1 MRFSS
6 LAILASTVLLLGTV
20 DLSAQSLR
28 GSSEPA
34 EFPPSSFQGRQY
46 VDSAGCVF
54 VRAGVAG
61 NVTWVPRMTRGRDHL
76 CGFQP
81 SLAPSVQAAA
91 PAPAQPVAQ
100 AAPRTQPAAPAPSV
114 ATAPAPA
121 PRTAT
126 APAPAPRVATAP
138 APAPRVV
145 RQPAP
150 VAAVQPQR
158 RTASAQAPLS
168 ALRPEADP
176 RPLALRP
183 VTARAAAPA
192 TAPKTTPIAKTSGKA
207 VRLTQ
212 PDPAQSACANLT
224 AVSAAYTVQHN
235 GSPVRCGP
243 QRSPH
248 VTYASGSNTGRTL
261 APRPGTPATPE
272 TVPAYTRV
280 APARV
285 YASQK
290 TSLVGISV
298 PPGMQPVWEDD
309 RLNPYRAHQTFEGRE
324 QMLVMWTNTVP
335 QRLIDRR
342 TGADVIHQFPG
353 LQPPYTSF
361 EAQRAAGVTV
371 ATQGRHVPAPM
382 TTRQLAQLRTEP
394 AQAAPRT
401 TVSTRSAPATTAQTA
416 PSHRYAQAGLFA
428 DAAQAQAAAQRIAA
442 AGLPA
447 RRGTVTRDGRA
458 LTLVLAGPFA
468 TQSQLDAGADRL
480 RAMGFANVSLRK

>member
-1 MRFSS
+1 MRISP

-20 DLSAQSLR
+20 DLSAQTLR
-28 GSSEPA
+28 TPAEPA
-34 EFPPSSFQGRQY
+34 EFPPSSYQGRQY
-46 VDSAGCVF
+46 VDSVGCVF

-61 NVTWVPRMTRGRDHL
+61 NVTWVPRITRGRDQL

-81 SLAPSVQAAA
+81 SLAPSAQAAA
-91 PAPAQPVAQ
+91 PAAAQPVAQ
-100 AAPRTQPAAPAPSV
+100 AAPKPTPPARTTPVPV
-114 ATAPAPA
+114 
-121 PRTAT
+121 
-126 APAPAPRVATAP
+126 APRVATAP
-138 APAPRVV
+138 APAPAPRVI

-150 VAAVQPQR
+150 VATAQPRR
-158 RTASAQAPLS
+158 RTSTVQVASGAPLS

-176 RPLALRP
+176 RPVALRP
-183 VTARAAAPA
+183 ATTKPAPA
-192 TAPKTTPIAKTSGKA
+192 PSARA

-212 PDPAQSACANLT
+212 PDPARSACANLSPI
-224 AVSAAYTVQHN
+224 SAAYTVQHK

-243 QRSPH
+243 QRSAH
-248 VTYASGSNTGRTL
+248 VTYGNGNSRTL

-272 TVPAYTRV
+272 TVPPFTRI

-290 TSLVGISV
+290 ASLAGVSV
-298 PPGMQPVWEDD
+298 PHGMQPVWEDD
-309 RLNPYRAHQTFEGRE
+309 RLNPYRAHQTFEGRD
-324 QMLVMWTNTVP
+324 QMLLMWTNTVP

-342 TGADVIHQFPG
+342 TGADVIHQYPG

-371 ATQGRHVPAPM
+371 ATQGRYVPAPM
-382 TTRQLAQLRTEP
+382 TSRQLAQANTQR
-394 AQAAPRT
+394 A
-401 TVSTRSAPATTAQTA
+401 TVSTRSKPAKDVPSA

-428 DAAQAQAAAQRIAA
+428 DPAQAQAAAQRIAS

-447 RRGTVTRDGRA
+447 RRGTVTRGGRA

-468 TQSQLDAGADRL
+468 TQSQLSAGADRL
-480 RAMGFANVSLRK
+480 RAMGFANVTLRK

>member
-1 MRFSS
+1 MRLTR
-6 LAILASTVLLLGTV
+6 LAMMASTALLIGTV
-20 DLSAQSLR
+20 DLSAQTR
-28 GSSEPA
+28 SSGPEPA
-34 EFPPSSFQGRQY
+34 EFPPSSYQGRQY

-61 NVTWVPRMTRGRDHL
+61 NVTWVPRITRGRDQL

-81 SLAPSVQAAA
+81 SLAASTQTE
-91 PAPAQPVAQ
+91 APAQPAAQAQ
-100 AAPRTQPAAPAPSV
+100 AAPPPQPPAPVRTATTPAPRVVTAPAAPAPRV
-114 ATAPAPA
+114 VTAPAP
-121 PRTAT
+121 
-126 APAPAPRVATAP
+126 VAA
-138 APAPRVV
+138 APRVV

-150 VAAVQPQR
+150 VVTPQPQR
-158 RTASAQAPLS
+158 RSASAQTAAGAPLS

-176 RPLALRP
+176 RPVALRQS
-183 VTARAAAPA
+183 AAAPA
-192 TAPKTTPIAKTSGKA
+192 PRTVPAPSSRA
-207 VRLTQ
+207 VRLAQ
-212 PDPAQSACANLT
+212 PDPTRSACANISPI
-224 AVSAAYTVQHN
+224 SAAYTVQHK

-243 QRSPH
+243 QKAAH
-248 VTYASGSNTGRTL
+248 VTYARGSAPDRAL
-261 APRPGTPATPE
+261 APRPGTPATPG
-272 TVPAYTRV
+272 TVPAQTRV

-285 YASQK
+285 YASQQA
-290 TSLVGISV
+290 SVGGIFV
-298 PPGMQPVWEDD
+298 PAGMQPVWDDD
-309 RLNPYRAHQTFEGRE
+309 RLNPNRAHQTFEGRE

-371 ATQGRHVPAPM
+371 STQGRYVPAPM
-382 TTRQLAQLRTEP
+382 TSRQLAQANTP
-394 AQAAPRT
+394 PAPRA
-401 TVSTRSAPATTAQTA
+401 TVSTRSTPAATPQST

-428 DAAQAQAAAQRIAA
+428 DPAQAQTAAQRIAA

-468 TQSQLDAGADRL
+468 SQSQLNAGADRL